1 MNVFVT
7 GGSRGIGREIVL
19 RFAREGWGVAFSY
32 AGNEAAAVET
42 LELAGAARLE
52 ALTAAPVTI
61 EQPAQGSGRGDVRL
75 KSYQMDLRRRAD
87 IERVGE
93 QVLSEYGELHAL
105 VNNAAIV
112 RNNAA
117 VMMSDEEWD
126 EVIAANLTGP
136 FTLMRA
142 FTMHFISNRF
152 GRIVNISSL
161 AEGGCSGQAN
171 YAASKAGLTG
181 LTLTFA
187 KEYGPKNIT
196 ANIVT
201 VGYVPTDMTKDN
213 MAEQLQQYWMKHCPL
228 KRPGKGGEIADLVHF
243 LCSERG
249 SFINGERIRVSGGL
263 TYAP

>member
-1 MNVFVT
+1 MNVLVT

-19 RFAREGWGVAFSY
+19 RFVREGWGVAFSY
-32 AGNEAAAVET
+32 AGNEAAANET
-42 LELAGAARLE
+42 IALARDIDAGRVVKAYKLNLCDRAA
-52 ALTAAPVTI
+52 
-61 EQPAQGSGRGDVRL
+61 
-75 KSYQMDLRRRAD
+75 

-93 QVLSEYGELHAL
+93 QVLADFDEMHAL

-117 VMMSDEEWD
+117 VVMSDEEWD

-136 FTLMRA
+136 FLLMRA
-142 FTMHFISNRF
+142 MTMHFLSNRF

-181 LTLTFA
+181 LTMTFA
-187 KEYGPKNIT
+187 KEYGPKGIT
-196 ANIVT
+196 SNIVT
-201 VGYVPTDMTKDN
+201 VGYVPSDMTKDN
-213 MAEQLQQYWMKHCPL
+213 MAEQLHQFWMKHCPL
-228 KRPGKGGEIADLVHF
+228 KRPGKGEEIADLVHF

-249 SFINGERIRVSGGL
+249 AFINGERIRVSGGL

>member
-1 MNVFVT
+1 MNAFVT
-7 GGSRGIGREIVL
+7 GGSRGIGRQIVV
-19 RFAREGWGVAFSY
+19 RFAREGWGVAFTY
-32 AGNEAAAVET
+32 AGNQAAADETIALAEAAARE
-42 LELAGAARLE
+42 AGHASPL
-52 ALTAAPVTI
+52 I
-61 EQPAQGSGRGDVRL
+61 RGYKL
-75 KSYQMDLRRRAD
+75 DLRDRAA
-87 IERVGE
+87 IEKT
-93 QVLSEYGELHAL
+93 SEEVFAAFDEMHAL

-117 VMMSDEEWD
+117 VVMSDEEWD

-136 FTLMRA
+136 FLLMRA
-142 FTMHFISNRF
+142 FTMHFMSNRF

-171 YAASKAGLTG
+171 YAASKSGLMGLTQ
-181 LTLTFA
+181 TFA
-187 KEYGPKNIT
+187 KEYGPKGIT

-213 MAEQLQQYWMKHCPL
+213 MAEQLHQFWMKHCPL
-228 KRPGKGGEIADLVHF
+228 KRPGKGEEIADLVHF

-249 SFINGERIRVSGGL
+249 AFINGERIRVSGGL

>member
-19 RFAREGWGVAFSY
+19 RFAREGWSAAFSY
-32 AGNEAAAVET
+32 AGNEEAAAET
-42 LELAGAARLE
+42 
-52 ALTAAPVTI
+52 
-61 EQPAQGSGRGDVRL
+61 VRL
-75 KSYQMDLRRRAD
+75 AEAAAQEAGHTGSVFKMYMLDLRKRD
-87 IERVGE
+87 EVERVAE
-93 QVLSEYGELHAL
+93 QLLNDFDEMHAL

-117 VMMSDEEWD
+117 VVMSDEQWD

-171 YAASKAGLTG
+171 YAASKAALTG

-187 KEYGPKNIT
+187 KEYGPKGIT
-196 ANIVT
+196 SNIVT
-201 VGYVPTDMTKDN
+201 VGYVPTDMTRDN
-213 MAEQLQQYWMKHCPL
+213 MAEQLHKYWMQHCPL
-228 KRPGKGGEIADLVHF
+228 KRPGKGEEIADLVHF

-249 SFINGERIRVSGGL
+249 GFINGERIRVSGGL